1 MNTDLFADLSG
12 PESLN
17 PVVMSHSHSTSD
29 FHHLGYRMACSKYE
43 DSHMV
48 RTNT

>member
-1 MNTDLFADLSG
+1 MNTDLLADLSG

-17 PVVMSHSHSTSD
+17 PVVMSHLQNTSD
-29 FHHLGYRMACSKYE
+29 FHHLRCTIAGRNYE

-48 RTNT
+48 MTNT